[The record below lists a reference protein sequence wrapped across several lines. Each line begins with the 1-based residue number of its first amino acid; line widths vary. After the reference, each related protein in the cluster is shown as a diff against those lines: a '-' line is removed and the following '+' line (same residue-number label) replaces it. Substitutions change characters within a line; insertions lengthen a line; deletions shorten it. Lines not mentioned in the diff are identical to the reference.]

1 MEQRPRTAESDQG
14 SAPAAFARMSGMNI
28 VADIVRH
35 ALPLASLYVF
45 HGNFAGYVVLTAFDL
60 AMGLILI
67 FNTTRG
73 SNESGRTVD
82 PRSRW
87 LISRFFAWV
96 LGSAMFAIE
105 AGIVAIPVAA
115 PAYFFGLSHGVD
127 WHAMFRHPGFYL
139 PVIAMSLLAAG
150 RFQRSFEAQTTVG
163 ERGAPMRDAPVIGN
177 PAEDRKRSL
186 AANAA
191 QVTLLATFALLCY
204 VLIGLGERG
213 LYVLPIAFA
222 LLLAFYDMRP
232 DLAQR
237 IFPALWRKT

>member
-1 MEQRPRTAESDQG
+1 
-14 SAPAAFARMSGMNI
+14 MSGMNI

-87 LISRFFAWV
+87 LISRFVAWV
-96 LGSAMFAIE
+96 LGSVFFAIE

-115 PAYFFGLSHGVD
+115 PAYFFGLSHGV
-127 WHAMFRHPGFYL
+127 
-139 PVIAMSLLAAG
+139 
-150 RFQRSFEAQTTVG
+150 
-163 ERGAPMRDAPVIGN
+163 
-177 PAEDRKRSL
+177 
-186 AANAA
+186 
-191 QVTLLATFALLCY
+191 
-204 VLIGLGERG
+204 
-213 LYVLPIAFA
+213 
-222 LLLAFYDMRP
+222 
-232 DLAQR
+232 
-237 IFPALWRKT
+237 